1 MKKTWNQKHIH
12 INNDELKSSGLTT
25 DLNNQYDV
33 NTEINDNY
41 VNPDINDNDVNAEIN
56 ENNVYDHEYAK
67 YVDNFNKLEILYHKY
82 YMQNTLL
89 GPKDN
94 PIRDLVRESRDVEE
108 EVDKKVELEYRNN
121 ISKSETLL
129 SLEPRLAWEVQNS
142 KFNSKL
148 WTPNNRNLKI
158 TNDLT
163 IR

>member
-1 MKKTWNQKHIH
+1 
-12 INNDELKSSGLTT
+12 
-25 DLNNQYDV
+25 
-33 NTEINDNY
+33 
-41 VNPDINDNDVNAEIN
+41 
-56 ENNVYDHEYAK
+56 
-67 YVDNFNKLEILYHKY
+67 
-82 YMQNTLL
+82 MQNTLL

-148 WTPNNRNLKI
+148 WTPNNRNRSEEHTSELQSPMYLVCRLLLEKKK
-158 TNDLT
+158 
-163 IR
+163 